1 MKKLTSLL
9 MLLAVAL
16 FTACEKDEIIEPTL
30 EVKSHNLDG
39 VWKLETRNGKQLAEG
54 TYIYL
59 VLDREYTFELYQ
71 INSSM
76 YPVLYTGDYK
86 LEYDWRVGDVVS
98 GTYNY
103 GQGDWS
109 NEYIITKLY
118 KESMTWTAKGENG
131 EVQKFIRIDKVPAE
145 IIEAVR
151 REE

>member
-1 MKKLTSLL
+1 
-9 MLLAVAL
+9 
-16 FTACEKDEIIEPTL
+16 
-30 EVKSHNLDG
+30 
-39 VWKLETRNGKQLAEG
+39 
-54 TYIYL
+54 
-59 VLDREYTFELYQ
+59 
-71 INSSM
+71 M

>member
-16 FTACEKDEIIEPTL
+16 FAACEKDEVTEPTL

-39 VWKLETRNGKQLAEG
+39 VWKLETRNGELLAEG

-71 INSSM
+71 INGSM

-131 EVQKFIRIDKVPAE
+131 EVQKFVRIDKVPAE
-145 IIEAVR
+145 IVEAVR